1 MNEGI
6 ETKLEELR
14 REFERKLEGFRNEFE
29 VSVKELEV
37 KVEEFPATHE
47 RGLGLAMQ
55 SWNADKISMEFEIQ
69 KLEAEIQ
76 GLRKMMESNN

>member
-37 KVEEFPATHE
+37 KVEELTATHE

>member
-1 MNEGI
+1 MNEEV

-14 REFERKLEGFRNEFE
+14 REFE
-29 VSVKELEV
+29 VSIKELEV
-37 KVEEFPATHE
+37 KVEELTATHE

-76 GLRKMMESNN
+76 GLRKMMESK